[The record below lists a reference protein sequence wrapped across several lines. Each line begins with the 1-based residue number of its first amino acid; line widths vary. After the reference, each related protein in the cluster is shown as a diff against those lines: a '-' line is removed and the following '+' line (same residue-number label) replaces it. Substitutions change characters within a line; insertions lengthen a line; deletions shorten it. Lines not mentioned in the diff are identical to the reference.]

1 MKIRKK
7 YEKNLTRYPPIKA
20 ISTYKVTSQHI
31 QKVLDGYSNYY
42 KKKLKHS
49 QEFHVI
55 IEDQIKILTKIPNLE
70 VSDLTLLKEDWK
82 LNRARQM
89 VFEELTMTPMLEEF
103 GFEVDLQ
110 NKEALD
116 QLAQLIPNAAIEYL
130 GCQTLKEKSSDFE
143 QIAEKELQI
152 FLDQIGVK

>member
-7 YEKNLTRYPPIKA
+7 YEKILTRYPPIKA
-20 ISTYKVTSQHI
+20 ISTYKLTSQHI
-31 QKVLDGYSNYY
+31 QKVLDGYSSYY

-70 VSDLTLLKEDWK
+70 ESDLNLLKEDWK

-89 VFEELTMTPMLEEF
+89 VFEELTKTPILEE
-103 GFEVDLQ
+103 FEVDLH
-110 NKEALD
+110 NKEGLD
-116 QLAQLIPNAAIEYL
+116 QLTQLIPNAAIEYL
-130 GCQTLKEKSSDFE
+130 GCQALKEKSSDFE